1 MANSSVFLIK
11 TSAAMSKALN
21 CCNKEALPKL
31 SNANDF
37 LWLKTQTFPPKFASS
52 TNNLLVSFSI
62 TISMPWSGLSGKI
75 LKTFYLNIFPF

>member
-37 LWLKTQTFPPKFASS
+37 L
-52 TNNLLVSFSI
+52 
-62 TISMPWSGLSGKI
+62 
-75 LKTFYLNIFPF
+75 